1 MQAKLVRV
9 DTGQSLAGNG
19 QWQTA
24 DGWALSATDG
34 GIDVVMGVCIRVTKN
49 RLDREAV

>member
-1 MQAKLVRV
+1 MLFRSIVNEDAWRI
-9 DTGQSLAGNG
+9 
-19 QWQTA
+19 
-24 DGWALSATDG
+24 ATEG